1 MPQRAIVPALFQP
14 PGYAHYALVEA
25 GTALVLTAGAVPL
38 DPSGALVGE
47 GDVQAQARQVITNLE
62 IALRAAASGLEH
74 VLSSTLYVVST
85 HREELSAVW
94 EVVRA
99 SPLSDGPHASTLLGV
114 SCLGYPGQLVEIT
127 AIASV
132 PFPKRDPE
140 APSVQPT
147 QQVLRR
153 SRSTAD

>member
-1 MPQRAIVPALFQP
+1 MPQRAIVPALFQR

-74 VLSSTLYVVST
+74 VLSSTVYVVST
-85 HREELSAVW
+85 QREELSAVW

-99 SPLSDGPHASTLLGV
+99 SPLSDGPHSSTLLGV

-132 PFPKRDPE
+132 PSPKRDLE
-140 APSVQPT
+140 APSVHP
-147 QQVLRR
+147 R
-153 SRSTAD
+153 

>member
-1 MPQRAIVPALFQP
+1 MPQHAIVPALFRP

-25 GTALVLTAGAVPL
+25 GTALVFTAGAVPL
-38 DPSGALVGE
+38 DPSGALVGA
-47 GDVQAQARQVITNLE
+47 GDLLAQTRQVITNLE

-74 VLSSTLYVVST
+74 VLSSTVYVVST
-85 HREELSAVW
+85 HHEELSAVW
-94 EVVRA
+94 KVVQA

-127 AIASV
+127 AISSI
-132 PFPKRDPE
+132 PSPKRDPV

-147 QQVLRR
+147 RQVRR
-153 SRSTAD
+153 